1 MPKYL
6 KACHN
11 RHFHEKWGSDAVEV
25 HTVNLRRSGL
35 SELAKTFVKFL
46 KQELDIKSPAVTQVC
61 SNCLQQCLRKRIFT
75 KYLTTHNSKIIE
87 SKVRSCVCYRRF
99 IIN

>member
-6 KACHN
+6 KAC
-11 RHFHEKWGSDAVEV
+11 RSFHFHEKWGSDVVEV
-25 HTVNLRRSGL
+25 NMVNLCRSGL
-35 SELAKTFVKFL
+35 PELAKMFVKFL

-61 SNCLQQCLRKRIFT
+61 SNCLQQCLQKQIFT

-87 SKVRSCVCYRRF
+87 SKVR
-99 IIN
+99 